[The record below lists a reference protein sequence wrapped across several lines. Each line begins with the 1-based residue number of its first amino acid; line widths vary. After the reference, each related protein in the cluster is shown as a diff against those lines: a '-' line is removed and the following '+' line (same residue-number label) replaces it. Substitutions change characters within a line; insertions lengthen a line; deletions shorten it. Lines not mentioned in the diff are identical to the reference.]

1 MTPFPVYPWLQEQ
14 LVSIIRA
21 IIQGNTFMSTVL
33 PGSWIYPLSVDFW
46 SRKLSVDGSRP
57 NVVFCGF
64 FCLLPK
70 NFFLNDVPLSVMLNA
85 SNSNQ
90 SICESSSSISKGKSG
105 NMNLQP
111 HNNQVLWI
119 F

>member
-57 NVVFCGF
+57 KVEFYE
-64 FCLLPK
+64 
-70 NFFLNDVPLSVMLNA
+70 FFLLVAQKFLS
-85 SNSNQ
+85 
-90 SICESSSSISKGKSG
+90 K
-105 NMNLQP
+105 
-111 HNNQVLWI
+111 
-119 F
+119 